1 MWYTRLYDSKT
12 DPAARSVQLLIR
24 VPCALLILC
33 LVAVSLAE
41 LIALLFGIERL
52 QKQNGGITLIR
63 AQELVIGQQMKMP
76 KIERSID
83 VDDKSERCRNKSFA
97 LIEKMRN
104 QQTLL
109 TANWTFS
116 YPRLWDRWHVMADYF
131 GPAVND
137 LKHSFRPF
145 TYIADDEFKHW
156 LEMKDRTDSCNMIT
170 IGVGEVWDGEKLIR
184 KKYPQCSLLGVDPGA
199 TINRRLVESM
209 NNSRFVHAAVSDR
222 ASRTEIYGKDNGTY
236 VYQQNKV
243 VSFVD
248 LLARENGAKLVDFM
262 SIDAEGAEFSLL
274 PILHHERH
282 KLPIVCQFNM
292 ELHFKERN
300 YDHSVSEFM
309 EILRGFMAEA
319 HFVLMDIDVYDHLPL
334 NIMMRR
340 VFFVNVMDSE
350 CVSKFLC

>member
-1 MWYTRLYDSKT
+1 
-12 DPAARSVQLLIR
+12 
-24 VPCALLILC
+24 
-33 LVAVSLAE
+33 
-41 LIALLFGIERL
+41 
-52 QKQNGGITLIR
+52 
-63 AQELVIGQQMKMP
+63 
-76 KIERSID
+76 
-83 VDDKSERCRNKSFA
+83 
-97 LIEKMRN
+97 MR
-104 QQTLL
+104 
-109 TANWTFS
+109 TFS

-137 LKHSFRPF
+137 LKHSFR
-145 TYIADDEFKHW
+145 
-156 LEMKDRTDSCNMIT
+156 
-170 IGVGEVWDGEKLIR
+170 VGEVWDGEKLIR

-274 PILHHERH
+274 PILHREFTFTTNHRRLDERH

-334 NIMMRR
+334 NSKHKNQALHSDAS
-340 VFFVNVMDSE
+340 VFVLTS
-350 CVSKFLC
+350 S